1 MMVNQSIEMILDL
14 NCSWCPI
21 GYSYLMRALN
31 NTKLNSFVDV
41 SFIPFQLNPAMG
53 KEGEL
58 INQHLT
64 KMTGQ
69 SENELIQYREK
80 LLKVAHAAGVKIDF
94 SKRTHY
100 YNTLTGHML
109 LQLSQEQNLQHEIY
123 RVLCHGYYEK
133 GLQFDD
139 SVVLA
144 KVADV
149 LGLSLTEMNH
159 LLLDNKLKSETLK
172 RENKAKELNIK
183 SVPSFLVNGEKVIAG
198 SNSVSFFENLLTE
211 MQLSKS
217 QQRPVLLQ

>member
-1 MMVNQSIEMILDL
+1 MANQSIEMILDL
-14 NCSWCPI
+14 NCSWCSI

-58 INQHLT
+58 INQHLI

-69 SENELIQYREK
+69 SENELIQYRK
-80 LLKVAHAAGVKIDF
+80 QLLKVASAAGVKIDF

-109 LQLSQEQNLQHEIY
+109 LQLSQKQNLQHEIY
-123 RVLCHGYYEK
+123 SILCNGYYEK

-139 SVVLA
+139 SAVLA
-144 KVADV
+144 KVVDV
-149 LGLSLTEMNH
+149 LGLSLAEINH
-159 LLLDNKLKSETLK
+159 LLLDKKLKSETLE
-172 RENKAKELNIK
+172 RESKVKELTIK
-183 SVPSFLVNGEKVIAG
+183 SVPSFLVNGSHVIAG

-211 MQLSKS
+211 MHPLKS
-217 QQRPVLLQ
+217 QQRLALLQ